1 MIKMIKFRPI
11 TQREGFTRCS
21 AAIGGT
27 LIAVVL
33 ILSWQRLSFIPCP
46 FRVWTD
52 LPCPLCGLTRSFA
65 ATLKLD
71 LSTAFGFHPLGPIV
85 FIVVVTMVAIVA
97 LSACFR
103 LKPFLNL
110 SLKWQAGFFLI
121 GWIVKLIHVHCSSG
135 VL

>member
-103 LKPFLNL
+103 LKPVFNL

-121 GWIVKLIHVHCSSG
+121 GWIVKLIYVHCSSG